1 MRLFKQVTFRKLGMD
16 EKIQSGDFH
25 SLDDGKVLFTIKSP
39 ETIGQTPKDFSP
51 ERSWWTIEKMEKMR
65 SWQSL
70 GVG

>member
-1 MRLFKQVTFRKLGMD
+1 MGMD

-65 SWQSL
+65 S
-70 GVG
+70 